1 MQTASKETTLH
12 TGYARFMAACH
23 HQQPDATPVWFMRQ
37 AGRSLREF
45 REIRKQYDLLSITK
59 IPELCAEVTMMPVKR
74 LGVDGAV
81 LVSDIVV
88 PLQDMGISLEL
99 APDVGPIIHNPI
111 RTMKDV
117 EALRIIDPEESMGY
131 ILETLRI
138 LDHELEGKQAVIG
151 FSGSPFTLACYMIEG
166 RPSRDYALAKSL
178 MYGQSPVWHA
188 LMEKLTVVVSRFLV
202 AQINAGADVVQLFD
216 SWIGALS
223 PASYAQY
230 VQPYVSRIFDA
241 VKQTGTPSIHFGTGN
256 ASLLELMTQAGGDI
270 IGLDWRVNLDEAWQQ
285 VGFEH
290 GVQGNLD
297 PTLMLTDWPTIE
309 RGMQDVLRRAA
320 NRPGH
325 IFNLGHGVLPAS
337 NPDLLQQ
344 LVAAVHETS
353 ARS

>member
-1 MQTASKETTLH
+1 MQTTSKATSIH

-99 APDVGPIIHNPI
+99 VPDVGPIIHNPI

-178 MYGQSPVWHA
+178 MYGQSAVWHA

-230 VQPYVSRIFDA
+230 VQPYVSRIFDV

-256 ASLLELMTQAGGDI
+256 ASLLELMTQ
-270 IGLDWRVNLDEAWQQ
+270 
-285 VGFEH
+285 
-290 GVQGNLD
+290 
-297 PTLMLTDWPTIE
+297 
-309 RGMQDVLRRAA
+309 
-320 NRPGH
+320 
-325 IFNLGHGVLPAS
+325 
-337 NPDLLQQ
+337 
-344 LVAAVHETS
+344 
-353 ARS
+353 